1 MRIAGGLRSV
11 APAHAGGGRC
21 PGGDARGFLGILSY
35 CPIVRQCDKRKVH
48 APRNRSQKPAGARC
62 ACPAGVAGAP
72 LAGRGVRPAAQ
83 PPGGRPVQPHLA
95 AHARAGRAARV
106 ARQAGPPGRAAAFC
120 ARHRAR
126 VRGVAGA
133 AGQRGAGAAGAPV
146 LRRRVG
152 DRCRLLPDGLCAG
165 PGVARRLAAG
175 HEPAERTALHDEA
188 HRVLAALH
196 RVDWRAR
203 GLQDFGRTEAYFER
217 LIARWTRQYRA
228 SQTCELPA
236 MERLI
241 EWLPAHIPAS
251 ARDPGA
257 LALLHGDFR
266 LENMV
271 FHPSEPRVLAVL
283 DWELATL
290 GHPLSDLAYHAMAWH
305 HPPGPLQGLAG
316 LDLAALGIPT
326 EQAFVARYLARMGRD
341 DLAAVQADWPFYLAC
356 NLFRL
361 CAILQ
366 GIARRVQDGTAASP
380 IAREVSAQAGAVAE
394 RGWGLV
400 SDW

>member
-1 MRIAGGLRSV
+1 MRGAAAVPAVTLGVSSGYCLIVQLSDNATKGRSMPLEIVPKSPLAPDVPALQAWLAPHWPAAASGLRLSRLAGGQSNPTWLLTPAQGEPRVLRAKPGPQAALLPS
-11 APAHAGGGRC
+11 AHAIEREFAVLQALQGSEV
-21 PGGDARGFLGILSY
+21 PV
-35 CPIVRQCDKRKVH
+35 PQVH
-48 APRNRSQKPAGARC
+48 RFCADESVIGA
-62 ACPAGVAGAP
+62 AFYLMAYV
-72 LAGRGVRPAAQ
+72 
-83 PPGGRPVQPHLA
+83 
-95 AHARAGRAARV
+95 
-106 ARQAGPPGRAAAFC
+106 PGR
-120 ARHRAR
+120 
-126 VRGVAGA
+126 
-133 AGQRGAGAAGAPV
+133 V
-146 LRRRVG
+146 LR
-152 DRCRLLPDGLCAG
+152 DASLPGMS
-165 PGVARRLAAG
+165 
-175 HEPAERTALHDEA
+175 PAERTALHDEA

-203 GLQDFGRTEAYFER
+203 GLQDFGRTEA
-217 LIARWTRQYRA
+217 
-228 SQTCELPA
+228 S

>member
-1 MRIAGGLRSV
+1 MADQTVPKSPLSPDGPALQAWLAPHWPAAAAGLQLSRLAGGQSNPTWLLTADDGSQRVLRAKPGPQAALLPS
-11 APAHAGGGRC
+11 AHAIEREFAVLQALQGSEV
-21 PGGDARGFLGILSY
+21 PV
-35 CPIVRQCDKRKVH
+35 PQVH
-48 APRNRSQKPAGARC
+48 EFCADESVIGA
-62 ACPAGVAGAP
+62 AFYLMAFV
-72 LAGRGVRPAAQ
+72 
-83 PPGGRPVQPHLA
+83 
-95 AHARAGRAARV
+95 
-106 ARQAGPPGRAAAFC
+106 PGR
-120 ARHRAR
+120 
-126 VRGVAGA
+126 
-133 AGQRGAGAAGAPV
+133 V
-146 LRRRVG
+146 LREAS
-152 DRCRLLPDGLCAG
+152 LPGLS
-165 PGVARRLAAG
+165 
-175 HEPAERTALHDEA
+175 PAERAAVHDEA
-188 HRVLAALH
+188 NRVLAALH

-203 GLQDFGRTEAYFER
+203 GLQDFGRPEAYFER

-228 SQTCELPA
+228 SLTTELPA

-251 ARDPGA
+251 ARDPQA
-257 LALLHGDFR
+257 LALLHGDYR

-283 DWELATL
+283 DWELSTL

-326 EQAFVARYLARMGRD
+326 EPAFVARYLARMGRD

-361 CAILQ
+361 GAILQ

-394 RGWGLV
+394 RGWRLV
-400 SDW
+400 SG

>member
-1 MRIAGGLRSV
+1 MPPENLSKSPLSPDGPALQAWLAPHWPAVGAGLQLSRLAGGQSNPTWLLTPAVGEPRVLRAKP
-11 APAHAGGGRC
+11 APQAALLPSAHAIEREFAVLQALQRSEVPVPQAHLFCADESVIGAAFYLMAFVPGRVFRDASL
-21 PGGDARGFLGILSY
+21 PGL
-35 CPIVRQCDKRKVH
+35 
-48 APRNRSQKPAGARC
+48 
-62 ACPAGVAGAP
+62 GVAE
-72 LAGRGVRPAAQ
+72 
-83 PPGGRPVQPHLA
+83 
-95 AHARAGRAARV
+95 RAAI
-106 ARQAGPPGRAAAFC
+106 
-120 ARHRAR
+120 
-126 VRGVAGA
+126 
-133 AGQRGAGAAGAPV
+133 
-146 LRRRVG
+146 
-152 DRCRLLPDGLCAG
+152 
-165 PGVARRLAAG
+165 
-175 HEPAERTALHDEA
+175 HDEA
-188 HRVLAALH
+188 NRVLAALH

-203 GLQDFGRTEAYFER
+203 GLQDFGRTEGYFER

-228 SQTCELPA
+228 SQTAELPA

-251 ARDPGA
+251 ARDPAA
-257 LALLHGDFR
+257 LALLHGDYR

-283 DWELATL
+283 DWELSTL

-305 HPPGPLQGLAG
+305 HPPGALQGLAG
-316 LDLAALGIPT
+316 LDLAALGIPA
-326 EQAFVARYLARMGRD
+326 ESDYVARYLARMGRD

-394 RGWGLV
+394 RGWRLV
-400 SDW
+400 GG